1 MILKTEG
8 DLDRE
13 KELDFVANN
22 LFSVKYESKYRYK
35 NVLDALGML
44 I

>member
-22 LFSVKYESKYRYK
+22 LFSVKYESKYK